1 MDDDT
6 KLINS
11 LAQRLWTQK
20 GQLVNWEHLGAD
32 VRGYDT
38 TVSALS
44 RLLEMGFDVRLSPAG
59 VRLVPPEDTPCTDGL
74 LDEYSSTTVYFA
86 MTESTNS
93 LAANLA
99 RVGAMHGTVVIA
111 EAQLEGRGR
120 YGRDWFS
127 PAGMGLWFSMI
138 LRPTAPVDRPGLVP
152 ILIGIALGRVIRDMG
167 ARSIL
172 LKWTNDILWRNR
184 KIAGILVEK
193 IQAGPREAFVV
204 GIGIN
209 VHQTGMDF
217 PETLRGKSIGLDQVL
232 GKVIPRGELLRKVVP
247 RIRALW
253 EESFSTSFQHIPKL
267 WIEESGTIGMN
278 VRAAVESEIIPG
290 VIEGIDDHGGLVLKL
305 EDETRRTIVTGRIEI
320 MSGATESIL

>member
-1 MDDDT
+1 MDEET
-6 KLINS
+6 KLITS
-11 LAQRLWTQK
+11 LAQRLWAQK

-44 RLLEMGFDVRLSPAG
+44 RLLGLGFDVRLSPAG

-74 LDEYSSTTVYFA
+74 LDEHSTPIVYFA

-93 LAANLA
+93 LASNLA
-99 RVGAMHGTVVIA
+99 RVGATHGTIVVA

-120 YGRDWFS
+120 YGHDWFS

-138 LRPTAPVDRPGLVP
+138 FRPTAPVDRPGLVP
-152 ILIGIALGRVIRDMG
+152 ILIGVSLGRVIRSLG
-167 ARSIL
+167 ARSTL
-172 LKWTNDILWRNR
+172 LKWTNDLLWRN
-184 KIAGILVEK
+184 KKLAGILVER

-209 VHQTGMDF
+209 VHQTGTDF
-217 PETLRGKSIGLDQVL
+217 PDELRSKSIGLDQVL
-232 GKVIPRGELLRKVVP
+232 GKTIHRGELLQLVVP
-247 RIRALW
+247 QLHALW
-253 EESFSTSFQHIPKL
+253 DESFNSSFDTVSKL
-267 WIEESGTIGMN
+267 WNEESGTIGMN

-290 VIEGIDDHGGLVLKL
+290 VIEGIDSHGGLVLRL
-305 EDETRRTIVTGRIEI
+305 PDDSRRTIITGRIEI
-320 MSGATESIL
+320 MGSGTEQAL